1 MKKHKRGF
9 TLVELIVVI
18 AILGILAAIIVPTTL
33 HFVAEAREEAAVAT
47 CESILRALET
57 NLLYRAGS
65 GAAIDYALVLEVLGG
80 YVDIPEDGTAVSV
93 SEADDDG
100 VFTVTVTSTEKGR
113 PRKARTAHSSRAP
126 APSPPPSASPS
137 PTAPSP
143 SPTEFGA
150 EPQKDT
156 PKSVLGR
163 GAPCGTF
170 WGPRESFE

>member
-65 GAAIDYALVLEVLGG
+65 DAAIGYALVLEVLGG

-93 SEADDDG
+93 SAADDDG
-100 VFTVTVTSTEKGR
+100 VFTVTVTSTEKGEDG
-113 PRKARTAHSSRAP
+113 AFISR
-126 APSPPPSASPS
+126 SRSF
-137 PTAPSP
+137 TAPPGVTVSAC
-143 SPTEFGA
+143 SLAVANGIW
-150 EPQKDT
+150 
-156 PKSVLGR
+156 S
-163 GAPCGTF
+163 
-170 WGPRESFE
+170 

>member
-65 GAAIDYALVLEVLGG
+65 DAAIGYDLVLEVLGG

-93 SEADDDG
+93 SAADDDG
-100 VFTVTVTSTEKGR
+100 VFTVTVTSTEKGEDG
-113 PRKARTAHSSRAP
+113 ALISR
-126 APSPPPSASPS
+126 SRSF
-137 PTAPSP
+137 TAP
-143 SPTEFGA
+143 
-150 EPQKDT
+150 
-156 PKSVLGR
+156 LGVTVSDCSLTVAN
-163 GAPCGTF
+163 GI
-170 WGPRESFE
+170 WS

>member
-65 GAAIDYALVLEVLGG
+65 DAAIGPALVLEVLNG

-100 VFTVTVTSTEKGR
+100 VFTVTVTSTEKGEDG
-113 PRKARTAHSSRAP
+113 ALISR
-126 APSPPPSASPS
+126 SRSF
-137 PTAPSP
+137 TAPFGVTVSP
-143 SPTEFGA
+143 CSLAVANGIW
-150 EPQKDT
+150 
-156 PKSVLGR
+156 S
-163 GAPCGTF
+163 
-170 WGPRESFE
+170 

>member
-65 GAAIDYALVLEVLGG
+65 DAAIGYDLVLEVLGG

-93 SEADDDG
+93 SAADANG
-100 VFTVTVTSTEKGR
+100 VFTVTVTSTEKGEDG
-113 PRKARTAHSSRAP
+113 ALISR
-126 APSPPPSASPS
+126 SRSF
-137 PTAPSP
+137 TAP
-143 SPTEFGA
+143 
-150 EPQKDT
+150 
-156 PKSVLGR
+156 LGVTVSECSLTVAN
-163 GAPCGTF
+163 GI
-170 WGPRESFE
+170 WS

>member
-57 NLLYRAGS
+57 NLLYRVGS
-65 GAAIDYALVLEVLGG
+65 DAAIDYDLVLEVLGG

-93 SEADDDG
+93 SAADANG
-100 VFTVTVTSTEKGR
+100 VFTVTVTSTEKGEDG
-113 PRKARTAHSSRAP
+113 ALISR
-126 APSPPPSASPS
+126 SRSF
-137 PTAPSP
+137 TAP
-143 SPTEFGA
+143 
-150 EPQKDT
+150 
-156 PKSVLGR
+156 LGVTVSECSLTVAN
-163 GAPCGTF
+163 GI
-170 WGPRESFE
+170 WS

>member
-57 NLLYRAGS
+57 NLLYRVGS
-65 GAAIDYALVLEVLGG
+65 DAAIDYDLVLEVLGG

-93 SEADDDG
+93 SAADGDG
-100 VFTVTVTSTEKGR
+100 VFTVTVTSTEKGEDG
-113 PRKARTAHSSRAP
+113 ALISR
-126 APSPPPSASPS
+126 SRSF
-137 PTAPSP
+137 TAPPGVTVSDC
-143 SPTEFGA
+143 SLTVA
-150 EPQKDT
+150 N
-156 PKSVLGR
+156 
-163 GAPCGTF
+163 GT
-170 WGPRESFE
+170 WA